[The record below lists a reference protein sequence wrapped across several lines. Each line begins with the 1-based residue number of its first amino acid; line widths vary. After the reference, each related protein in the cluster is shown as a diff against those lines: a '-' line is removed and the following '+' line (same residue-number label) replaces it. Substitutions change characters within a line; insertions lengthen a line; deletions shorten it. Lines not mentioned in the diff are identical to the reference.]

1 MGEQGHNAGRKS
13 RMSGEGLAA
22 IRQAF
27 DCGDVLAVT
36 IAGMARESHMARGSL
51 LWPLPGRDETTLLTL
66 GRAAEMAYGREG
78 AVLVLHS
85 IAPGEFYGSLLGG
98 GGGEGGTQVEALVDS
113 AGAHFSTATVL
124 RLMEGYSCVALAL
137 ARQMA
142 TRIEAMRRRMVESAL
157 LSATGRIA
165 SELLR
170 QAGASP
176 DRTIR
181 PLPVWAELAV
191 QVQSSRETVSRAV
204 SQWEKRGLVKRVEGG
219 LQVVAP
225 HRLEELV
232 Y

>member
-1 MGEQGHNAGRKS
+1 MGDKGSSSDRGGSA
-13 RMSGEGLAA
+13 SGNSLAA

-27 DCGDVLAVT
+27 GCGEALAAT
-36 IAGMARESHMARGSL
+36 IAALARESRMPRGAV

-66 GRAAEMAYGREG
+66 GRAAELAYGREG

-85 IAPGEFYGSLLGG
+85 IAPGEFYGSLMGA
-98 GGGEGGTQVEALVDS
+98 GGEGATQVEALADS

-124 RLMEGYSCVALAL
+124 RLMESHSSVALAL

-142 TRIEAMRRRMVESAL
+142 ARIEAMRRRMVESAL

-165 SELLR
+165 AELLR
-170 QAGASP
+170 LAQAAP

-181 PLPVWAELAV
+181 PVPVWAELAV
-191 QVQSSRETVSRAV
+191 QVQSTRETVSRAV
-204 SQWEKRGLVKRVEGG
+204 SQWEKRGLVKRVDGG

>member
-1 MGEQGHNAGRKS
+1 
-13 RMSGEGLAA
+13 
-22 IRQAF
+22 
-27 DCGDVLAVT
+27 
-36 IAGMARESHMARGSL
+36 MAREGRMARGAV
-51 LWPLPGRDETTLLTL
+51 LWPLPGRDETTLLTQ
-66 GRAAEMAYGREG
+66 GRAAELAYGREG
-78 AVLVLHS
+78 AVLVLYT

-98 GGGEGGTQVEALVDS
+98 GEGGTQVEALLDS
-113 AGAHFSTATVL
+113 SGAHFSTLAVL

-142 TRIEAMRRRMVESAL
+142 ARIEAMRRRMVESAL

-165 SELLR
+165 AELLR
-170 QAGASP
+170 QASAAP

-181 PLPVWAELAV
+181 PVPVWAELAV

-204 SQWEKRGLVKRVEGG
+204 SQWEKRGLVKRVAGG

>member
-1 MGEQGHNAGRKS
+1 MGDRGRDSGQKAKI
-13 RMSGEGLAA
+13 SGEGLAA

-27 DCGDVLAVT
+27 GCDATLAVT
-36 IAGMARESHMARGSL
+36 IAGMAREGRMARGSL
-51 LWPLPGRDETTLLTL
+51 LWPLPDRDETTLLTV
-66 GRAAEMAYGREG
+66 GRAAELAYGREG

-85 IAPGEFYGSLLGG
+85 IAPGEFYGSLLGS
-98 GGGEGGTQVEALVDS
+98 GGGEGGTQVEAVVDS

-142 TRIEAMRRRMVESAL
+142 ARIEAMRRRMVESAL

-165 SELLR
+165 AELLR
-170 QAGASP
+170 QARAAP

-181 PLPVWAELAV
+181 PVPVWAELAV

-219 LQVVAP
+219 LLVVAP